1 MPARFDVLTLF
12 PEAFRGPLDVSMIQ
26 RARDAG
32 RIEIHTHDIRDHATD
47 RHRTVDDYPFGGG
60 QGMVLRVDVLDAA
73 LAEVQS
79 QGDAPGLVVYL
90 TPQGEVL
97 NDRLVRELATH
108 PRLVLVCGRYE
119 GVDERFVEHRVDR
132 QISIGDFVLTGGE
145 LGAMVLI
152 DAVARHVPGV
162 LGDEASPEEESFA
175 DGLLEHSQYTRP
187 AEYAGWKVPDVLLS
201 GEHAAIE
208 RWRREQR
215 VERTRARRPDLLPVA
230 ESPAVGADTRLLKIG
245 VDGVRVRSV
254 EYPGDI
260 PHVLALW
267 RAAGDALT
275 LGRSD
280 EPAALLKLLERTPGL
295 FLVAVVREEIVGAV
309 MGGFDG
315 RRGYIYHLAVAE
327 GWQRRGIA
335 SGLVR
340 VLEDRFRAL
349 GCVRVNLMV
358 NPGADAARTFYEQKG
373 WVERGVTVFTK
384 DL

>member
-12 PEAFRGPLDVSMIQ
+12 PDALRGPLDVSMIQ
-26 RARDAG
+26 RARDTG
-32 RIEIHTHDIRDHATD
+32 RIEVHTHDIRDHATD

-73 LAEVQS
+73 LEAVQVE
-79 QGDAPGLVVYL
+79 APEPGLVVYL
-90 TPQGEVL
+90 TPQGEKL
-97 NDRLVRELATH
+97 DDRLVRELATH

-132 QISIGDFVLTGGE
+132 QVSIGDFVLTGGE
-145 LGAMVLI
+145 LPAMVLI

-175 DGLLEHSQYTRP
+175 DGLLEHPQYTRP
-187 AEYAGWKVPDVLLS
+187 AEYHGWEVPPVLLS

-215 VERTRARRPDLLPVA
+215 VERTRARRPDLLP
-230 ESPAVGADTRLLKIG
+230 PAGVPDDSRLLKIG

-254 EYPGDI
+254 QYPGDV

-267 RAAGDALT
+267 RAAGDALS
-275 LGRSD
+275 LRRSD
-280 EPAALLKLLERTPGL
+280 EPAELAKLLERNPGL
-295 FLVAVVREEIVGAV
+295 FLVAVARESIVGAV
-309 MGGFDG
+309 VGGFDG
-315 RRGYIYHLAVAE
+315 RRGYIYHLAVEE
-327 GWQRRGIA
+327 GWRGKGVA
-335 SGLVR
+335 RGLMR
-340 VLEDRFRAL
+340 VLEDRLRVL
-349 GCVRVNLMV
+349 GCIRMNLMV
-358 NPGADAARTFYEQKG
+358 NPVAEAARAFYLREG
-373 WVERGVTVFTK
+373 WAPGQATVFTK